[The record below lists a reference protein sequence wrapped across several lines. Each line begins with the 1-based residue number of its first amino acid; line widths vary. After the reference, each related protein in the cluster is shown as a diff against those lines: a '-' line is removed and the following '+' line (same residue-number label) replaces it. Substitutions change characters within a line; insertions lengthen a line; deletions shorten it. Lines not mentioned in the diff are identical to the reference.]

1 MVSYR
6 RVIATL
12 LATYVHDLN
21 PVLIR
26 FSDKIMIRWYGVAYL
41 LAFLVGYWLLKW
53 LGDRKLWVLPGERA
67 GDFISLC
74 ALAGVFVGGRIGY
87 VLFYLIPDHGIDA
100 VLQDPLVIIR
110 VWDGGMSSH
119 GGILGIVIVSW
130 FYARKHKTSWLGL
143 GDGICV
149 VAPIGLLF
157 GRVANFINGELYGRV
172 AEGLSWAVKFPDALR
187 NLKAVESTRF
197 FEAAQA
203 ATAADPSLVPS
214 YSAMQ
219 LADNGATQKHF
230 FEQML
235 AAGRENPLVN
245 EAIAPF
251 LEPRHPSQLYEG
263 LLEGLLLFVILIG
276 LRLRFPKLPNGVLT
290 GLFFILYAVFRIS
303 MEEYRLPDSELMAFA
318 LTKGQFLSLFM
329 VLAGAGFIGAALLKW
344 RRGAGLA

>member
-6 RVIATL
+6 RVSATL

-26 FSDKIMIRWYGVAYL
+26 FTDTFMIRWYGVAYL

-53 LGDRKLWVLPGERA
+53 LGERKLWVLPGRFA

-74 ALAGVFVGGRIGY
+74 ALIGVFLGGRLGY
-87 VLFYLIPDHGIDA
+87 VLFYLIPNRGIGE
-100 VLQDPLVIIR
+100 VLGDPLIIIR

-119 GGILGIVIVSW
+119 GGILGIAIVSW

-172 AEGLSWAVKFPDALR
+172 ADGLAWAVKFPEALINPR
-187 NLKAVESTRF
+187 AVESGRF
-197 FEAAQA
+197 FEAAEA

-214 YSAMQ
+214 FAAMARGGWPAQ
-219 LADNGATQKHF
+219 EYF
-230 FEQML
+230 FGQMV
-235 AAGRENPLVN
+235 AAARDNPLVN
-245 EAIAPF
+245 QAIAPF

-263 LLEGLLLFVILIG
+263 LLEGLLLFVILLG
-276 LRLRFPKLPNGVLT
+276 LRLRFRKLPHGVLT
-290 GLFFILYAVFRIS
+290 GLFFILYAGFRIS
-303 MEEYRLPDSELMAFA
+303 IEEYRLPDSDLMAFA

-329 VLAGAGFIGAALLKW
+329 LLAGAGFLGSAM
-344 RRGAGLA
+344 RGARRARAGAL

>member
-1 MVSYR
+1 
-6 RVIATL
+6 
-12 LATYVHDLN
+12 
-21 PVLIR
+21 
-26 FSDKIMIRWYGVAYL
+26 
-41 LAFLVGYWLLKW
+41 
-53 LGDRKLWVLPGERA
+53 
-67 GDFISLC
+67 
-74 ALAGVFVGGRIGY
+74 
-87 VLFYLIPDHGIDA
+87 LIPDHGIRV
-100 VLQDPLVIIR
+100 VLNDPLVIIR

-149 VAPIGLLF
+149 VAPIGLFF
-157 GRVANFINGELYGRV
+157 GRVANFINGELYGRI
-172 AEGLSWAVKFPDALR
+172 AEGVSWAVKFPDALR
-187 NLKAVESTRF
+187 NPRAEESARF
-197 FEAAQA
+197 GDAAQA
-203 ATAADPSLVPS
+203 AAAADPSLVPS

-219 LADNGATQKHF
+219 LGENWAAPTDF
-230 FEQML
+230 FNQML
-235 AAGRENPLVN
+235 AAGRDNPQVN

-303 MEEYRLPDSELMAFA
+303 MEEYRLPDSKLMAFD

-329 VLAGAGFIGAALLKW
+329 VVAGAGFIGAGLLKW
-344 RRGAGLA
+344 RRRAGVA